1 MSGSKYSS
9 PLKIL
14 IYLVVLGPQCCEQAF
29 SSSRELKLLS
39 IVMHRLLIEVASHV
53 VEHGL

>member
-29 SSSRELKLLS
+29 SSSRELKLLF